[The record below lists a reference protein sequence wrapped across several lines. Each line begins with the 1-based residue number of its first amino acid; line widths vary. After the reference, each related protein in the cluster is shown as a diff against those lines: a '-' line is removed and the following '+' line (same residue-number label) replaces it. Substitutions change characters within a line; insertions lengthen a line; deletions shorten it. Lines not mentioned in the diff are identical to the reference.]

1 MANTRELVLK
11 ALHRMVTEGSYS
23 NQELKRLLEEE
34 TLPEVDRGFATELLL
49 GVVKNQLFL
58 DYVIAQFSSVKIK
71 KLSPWIHGILR
82 MGVYQILKMDRV
94 PDSAACNEMV
104 KLAGKYSRGA
114 SRGFVNGVLRNVS
127 RQKESL
133 SYPTDKTERLS
144 VTYSCP
150 LWLTKKLM
158 GQYGE
163 ETCEKILEASLCPHP
178 ATLRVNALKT
188 TAQELIA
195 RLKEEGITAVE
206 HAQIP
211 NCLVVEGALNVHRS
225 PAYQEGLYTLQNV
238 SSMQAVRTLNPQKGE
253 KILDLCA
260 APGGKTTFAAEL
272 MENTGEI
279 IACDLYEHKIPLIEH
294 AARRLG
300 LSIVHPTV
308 HNGTQKNSLW
318 ENAFDG
324 VLADV
329 PCSGIGVIHKKPDIK
344 WNRKKED
351 IDALCEI
358 QKSLLK
364 NAGSYV
370 KPGGILVY
378 STCTILEE
386 ENQQQVAAFLQ
397 VSPEFELIEET
408 TLLTHE
414 GGGSG
419 FYIAK
424 LGKRT

>member
-11 ALHRMVTEGSYS
+11 ALHRMATEGSYS
-23 NQELKRLLEEE
+23 NQELKRLLAED

-58 DYVIAQFSSVKIK
+58 DYVIAQFSNVKIK

-127 RQKESL
+127 RQKEDL

-163 ETCEKILEASLCPHP
+163 ETCEKILEASICPHP
-178 ATLRVNALKT
+178 ATLRVNSLKT
-188 TAQELIA
+188 TPQKLLSI
-195 RLKEEGITAVE
+195 LKEEGVTTFQ
-206 HAQIP
+206 HAENP
-211 NCLVVEGALNVHRS
+211 HCLVVDGALNIHRS
-225 PAYQEGLYTLQNV
+225 LAYQKGLYTLQNV
-238 SSMQAVRTLNPQKGE
+238 SSMQAVLTLNPQKGE

-279 IACDLYEHKIPLIEH
+279 IACDLHEHKIPLIEK
-294 AARRLG
+294 ASQRLG
-300 LSIVHPTV
+300 ITIVHPTV
-308 HNGTQKNSLW
+308 HDGTEKKPAW
-318 ENAFDG
+318 ENTFDR

-344 WNRKKED
+344 WNRKEED
-351 IDALCEI
+351 IDVLCEI

-370 KPGGILVY
+370 KPGGMLVY

-386 ENQQQVAAFLQ
+386 ENQQQIAAFLQ
-397 VSPEFELIEET
+397 VSPEFELVEET

-414 GGGSG
+414 RGGSG

-424 LGKRT
+424 LRKRK